1 MEISTGSNGLDIEA
15 LQKLTIHQT
24 FTEPQTQL
32 GFYIK
37 NNSSPEILK
46 YVPLQGKTFGEKYM
60 EPVAR
65 EFLNLENRTDSSHD
79 HIKKGKTIEQKS
91 ARYHANGSDFKWQ
104 HIELKHNWDLLLL
117 TGLEFNSIIFYITT
131 RDNVELLIKEG
142 IITGQGKK
150 DENGVADP
158 QQAYW
163 FSRSD
168 FKKKSKS
175 ITDYF
180 KIISCEEDLIN
191 YIETL

>member
-1 MEISTGSNGLDIEA
+1 MEISTNSNGLDIEA
-15 LQKLTIHQT
+15 LLKLTKHQT
-24 FTEPQTQL
+24 FTQPKTQVD
-32 GFYIK
+32 FYMK

-60 EPVAR
+60 ESIAK
-65 EFLNLENRTDSSHD
+65 EFFNLENRTDSSHD
-79 HIKKGKTIEQKS
+79 HIKKSKTIEQKS
-91 ARYHANGSDFKWQ
+91 ARYHANGNDFKWQ
-104 HIELKHNWDLLLL
+104 HIELKHSWDLLLL

-131 RDNVELLIKEG
+131 RDNIELLIKEG

-150 DENGVADP
+150 DKNGVAKP

-180 KIISCEEDLIN
+180 KIISCEKDLIN

>member
-1 MEISTGSNGLDIEA
+1 MEKSTNANGLDIDT
-15 LQKLTIHQT
+15 LLKLTIHQN
-24 FTEPQTQL
+24 FIEPQTQL
-32 GFYIK
+32 GFYMK

-60 EPVAR
+60 EPIAKQ
-65 EFLNLENRTDSSHD
+65 FFNLENRTDSSHD
-79 HIKKGKTIEQKS
+79 HVKIGKTIEQKS

-104 HIELKHNWDLLLL
+104 HIELKHSWDLLLL
-117 TGLEFNSIIFYITT
+117 TGLEFNSIVFYITT
-131 RDNVELLIKEG
+131 RDIVELLIKEG

-150 DENGVADP
+150 DEDGVANP

-180 KIISCEEDLIN
+180 KIIKSEEDLIN
-191 YIETL
+191 YIQIL